1 MCAGPGEERFWKVLQ
16 MSDFQRGPTAV
27 KSVMSKTP
35 EQTLKLIG
43 HILSYSRELEGADVC
58 RGERVGGR
66 CDDRVGIGGEGLL
79 WVEE

>member
-35 EQTLKLIG
+35 EQTLELIG
-43 HILSYSRELEGADVC
+43 HILSYSRE
-58 RGERVGGR
+58 
-66 CDDRVGIGGEGLL
+66 
-79 WVEE
+79 